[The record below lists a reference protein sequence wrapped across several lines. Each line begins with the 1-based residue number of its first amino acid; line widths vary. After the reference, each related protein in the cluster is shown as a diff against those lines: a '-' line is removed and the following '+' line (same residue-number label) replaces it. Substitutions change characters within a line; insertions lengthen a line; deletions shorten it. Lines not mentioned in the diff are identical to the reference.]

1 MVDENQY
8 GRGLPLQKIPRGWSA
23 ADLPDL
29 SGKHFLI
36 TGGTSGIGKSAA
48 RELVR
53 SGGQVTIAARSL
65 SKAEAVRKELSAERI
80 GVIELDLADLESVRR
95 AARSVNF
102 EIDVLILNAGIM
114 AVPLAKT
121 KDDFESQLATN
132 HLGHFAFAGLL
143 ADRIKSR
150 VVSVSSQ
157 AHRTGNFGDGSIEA
171 IRDICLG
178 NYKYSPWSAYGASKL
193 ANLLFTFELERRAA
207 SNGWSFHAYA
217 AHPGYSDTNLQ
228 TVGPRARANI
238 WEERGAAF
246 MNAVIAQSADKGAL
260 PTLCAATFPNL
271 YGASYIGPDGFMEMR
286 GNPKAVRARS
296 IAYDQVLA
304 QNLWQVSEELT
315 GVVWR

>member
-1 MVDENQY
+1 
-8 GRGLPLQKIPRGWSA
+8 
-23 ADLPDL
+23 
-29 SGKHFLI
+29 
-36 TGGTSGIGKSAA
+36 
-48 RELVR
+48 
-53 SGGQVTIAARSL
+53 
-65 SKAEAVRKELSAERI
+65 
-80 GVIELDLADLESVRR
+80 
-95 AARSVNF
+95 VNF

-193 ANLLFTFELERRAA
+193 ANLLFTFELERRAV
-207 SNGWSFHAYA
+207 SNGWRFHAYA